1 MLDVL
6 HVLHTFPP
14 ESQGG
19 VQAYVE
25 RIARGQSERGR
36 RVAVACATST
46 TSTTSGAAGD
56 QRVGAAL
63 HSTWNGVDVY
73 RVRALSPFEQ
83 LDELARPT
91 AMTERWRELVA
102 DLAPAAVHV
111 HHQQGVP
118 LDLLATARERGAR
131 TALTLHDFYTTCA
144 LFFRLR
150 EERELCAPDVS
161 IATCAQCV
169 ARAHGVDEAR
179 LLALLPHR
187 VTAFERELA
196 RADVLLCASRAQ
208 AEYWSR
214 IPGCGERAPRVL
226 PLPRAQGRAEVPAP
240 PNDGVLQVATWG
252 GLVRGK
258 GLVVL
263 LDALRELPAGSVR
276 VHHHGPLLDALFLA
290 QVRAHPAAHAL
301 ELHGPFTS
309 DELAVAAR
317 RYHLAVF
324 PSLFLE
330 THGLAVD
337 EALDLGLPV
346 VVSDR
351 GAPQERIGT
360 RGTTF
365 KVGEARE
372 LARVLRAVVE
382 DRGHLERWRDGAR
395 AGQPSLAEHLDALDT
410 LYVRRA
416 RGC

>member
-14 ESQGG
+14 QTQGG

-25 RIARGQSERGR
+25 RIARGQSERGA
-36 RVAVACATST
+36 RVAVACATSGAG
-46 TSTTSGAAGD
+46 GAAGD
-56 QRVGAAL
+56 PQSGAAH
-63 HSTWNGVDVY
+63 HSTWNGIDVY

-91 AMTERWRELVA
+91 AATQRWRDLVA
-102 DLAPAAVHV
+102 ELAPAAVHV

-131 TALTLHDFYTTCA
+131 TALTLHDFHTTCA

-150 EERELCAPDVS
+150 EERELCAPDVP

-187 VTAFERELA
+187 VTAFERELV

-214 IPGCGERAPRVL
+214 IPGCGERVPLVL
-226 PLPRAQGRAEVPAP
+226 PLPRAHGRAEVPAP

-258 GLVVL
+258 GLLVL
-263 LDALRELPAGSVR
+263 LDALRELPAGSVH
-276 VHHHGPLLDALFLA
+276 VHHHGPHLDTAFLA
-290 QVRAHPAAHAL
+290 EVRAHPAAPAL

-309 DELAVAAR
+309 DELAAVAR

-365 KVGEARE
+365 RVGDPRE
-372 LARVLRAVVE
+372 LARVLRSVVD

-395 AGQPSLAEHLDALDT
+395 ADQPSLAEHLDALDAVYMLQT
-410 LYVRRA
+410 
-416 RGC
+416 RGR